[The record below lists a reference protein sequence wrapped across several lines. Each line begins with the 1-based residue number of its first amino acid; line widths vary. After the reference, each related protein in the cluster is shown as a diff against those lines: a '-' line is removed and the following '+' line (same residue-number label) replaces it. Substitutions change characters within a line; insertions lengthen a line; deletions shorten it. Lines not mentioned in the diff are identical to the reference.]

1 MTPKA
6 LHRVLVAND
15 SLDGLPQAL
24 EKAALIEH
32 QSGAEV
38 LVVTTTY
45 DSIAEEPAEILPRH
59 EQARLIEALKAAE
72 RVALHRLVAPF
83 ETHLATLET
92 RLLWTKDAAQTIT
105 ETAAKWGAEL
115 LIKPM
120 SRHHRIADYFHA
132 PLDWS
137 LTRQAACAV
146 LVVKG
151 GDWSPTRPVLA
162 AVDMADAAHPALS
175 REVLRTAD
183 LLARMLG
190 ADLHV
195 VTAYPDLGQRV
206 DELQVATDFT
216 GIKADMWANRRNALA
231 VMLDELDLT
240 ATEIHVL
247 EGKPVQVIPRL
258 EEQLQPALTVLGTA
272 ARRGL
277 SRLIIG
283 NTAEQLLG
291 RLRGDLVTVREPWS

>member
-15 SLDGLPQAL
+15 SLDGLQQAL
-24 EKAALIEH
+24 EKAAVIEH

-38 LVVTTTY
+38 LVLTTTY
-45 DSIAEEPAEILPRH
+45 DSVAEEPAEILPRH
-59 EQARLIEALKAAE
+59 EQARLIEAMKAAE
-72 RVALHRLVAPF
+72 RVALHRLVEPF
-83 ETHLATLET
+83 ESRLATLET
-92 RLLWTKDAAQTIT
+92 RLLWTKDAAEAIT
-105 ETAAKWGAEL
+105 DTAATWGAEL

-120 SRHHRIADYFHA
+120 SRHHRIGDYFHT

-137 LTRQAACAV
+137 LTRQATCAV
-146 LVVKG
+146 LIAKG
-151 GDWSPTRPVLA
+151 GDWSPSRPVLA
-162 AVDMADAAHPALS
+162 AVDVADAAHPSLS

-183 LLARMLG
+183 LLARILG

-206 DELQVATDFT
+206 DELQVATDFA
-216 GIKADMWANRRNALA
+216 GIKADMWTNRRNALA
-231 VMLDELDLT
+231 VMLDDLDLT
-240 ATEIHVL
+240 AAEIHVL
-247 EGKPVQVIPRL
+247 EGKPAQVIPRL
-258 EEQLQPALTVLGTA
+258 EEELQPALTVLGTA

-291 RLRGDLVTVREPWS
+291 RLHGDLVTVREPWS